1 MSSDR
6 LAVASLQISGIF
18 CSLVVQ
24 KEQSL
29 HPERPIEFLG
39 TTPTYECGVDDKVT
53 RHFLTRPLSNLI
65 DTDLVASL
73 PAGRLSIDFR
83 KNGSTARRVGP
94 VADFETPA

>member
-1 MSSDR
+1 MILQNLITRRGLSEATGPLVSSDR

-39 TTPTYECGVDDKVT
+39 TTPTYECGVGQSHPPFLNQTAFEPD
-53 RHFLTRPLSNLI
+53 RHRFGGI
-65 DTDLVASL
+65 I
-73 PAGRLSIDFR
+73 AGR
-83 KNGSTARRVGP
+83 STV
-94 VADFETPA
+94 D